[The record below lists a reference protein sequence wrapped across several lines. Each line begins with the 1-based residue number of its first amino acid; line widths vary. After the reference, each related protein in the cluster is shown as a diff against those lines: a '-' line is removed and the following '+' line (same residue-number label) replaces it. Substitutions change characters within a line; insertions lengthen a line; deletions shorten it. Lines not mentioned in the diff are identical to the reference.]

1 MGDDHSRAVTERYL
15 TAANRMPDGYWDD
28 VFREKSYYENT
39 VDPAGDTL
47 SPKGREVGEFDVLL
61 VNYDD
66 KLAMYEEIKTNYN
79 DLKSAEEQL
88 DRAERFFDDTDW
100 DVIGQ
105 SVLEQ

>member
-1 MGDDHSRAVTERYL
+1 MGDDHSRSVTERYL

-39 VDPAGDTL
+39 VNPAGDTL
-47 SPKGREVGEFDVLL
+47 TPKGREVGEFDVLL

-66 KLAMYEEIKTNYN
+66 RLAFYEEIKTSAA
-79 DLKSAEEQL
+79 DLYHASEQLERAEE
-88 DRAERFFDDTDW
+88 FFEDTGW

-105 SVLEQ
+105 TILED

>member
-39 VDPAGDTL
+39 VNPAGDTL
-47 SPKGREVGEFDVLL
+47 NPKGREVGEFDVLL

-66 KLAMYEEIKTNYN
+66 KLAFYEEIKTSAG
-79 DLKSAEEQL
+79 DLYHAEDQLERAEE
-88 DRAERFFDDTDW
+88 FFEDTEW

-105 SVLEQ
+105 TVLEQ